1 MLSDRA
7 KVGLLRGLLYAIKF
21 AIDEKDVQGLE
32 QGLRDDILTALDA
45 TKDEDDFEL
54 RSAYRPGYAFTGLD
68 YVAINPGAYWTYTA
82 NGESFTV
89 RVVGR
94 DPSGQ
99 VHLRPPPKLNEQLD
113 VWYPPGTYGKGNP
126 DPCPFLRVDA
136 KTAQRGAKDGFL
148 EGDLLCHEAW
158 GVWLDFTPGSR

>member
-32 QGLRDDILTALDA
+32 QGLRDDILKALDL
-45 TKDEDDFEL
+45 TQDEENYEL
-54 RSAYRPGYAFTGLD
+54 RGAYRPGYAFTGLD
-68 YVAINPGAYWTYTA
+68 YKLIVPDAPWTYTSQ
-82 NGESFTV
+82 GESFAV
-89 RVVGR
+89 KVVSR

-99 VHLRPPPKLNEQLD
+99 VHLRPCANLNLQLD
-113 VWYPPGTYGKGNP
+113 AWYPPGAFGKDNP

-136 KTAQRGAKDGFL
+136 KMAQRGAKDGL
-148 EGDLLCHEAW
+148 REGDLLCHEAW
-158 GVWLDFTPGSR
+158 GVWVDLTPGSV